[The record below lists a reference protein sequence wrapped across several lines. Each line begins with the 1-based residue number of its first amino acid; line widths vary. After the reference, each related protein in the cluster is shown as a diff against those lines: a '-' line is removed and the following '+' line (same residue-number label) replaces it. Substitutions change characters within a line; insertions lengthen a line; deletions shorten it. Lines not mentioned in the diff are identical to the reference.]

1 MKSIKIKSKKITIKE
16 AKNIFQRFMGLMG
29 KKEINIAIIFRK
41 CNSVHTF
48 FMKSPIDIIAINE
61 ENEINFKAKNIPKN
75 KIIKVKNP
83 IKKTSIIELPPN
95 TSKSLKIG
103 EKLTFESE

>member
-1 MKSIKIKSKKITIKE
+1 M
-16 AKNIFQRFMGLMG
+16 
-29 KKEINIAIIFRK
+29 
-41 CNSVHTF
+41 VY
-48 FMKSPIDIIAINE
+48 NE
-61 ENEINFKAKNIPKN
+61 ENEIIFKAINIPKN

-83 IKKTSIIELPPN
+83 LKKTSIIELPPN

>member
-1 MKSIKIKSKKITIKE
+1 MKNIKIKSKKLTIKE
-16 AKNIFQRFMGLMG
+16 AKNIFQRFFGLMG
-29 KKEINIAIIFRK
+29 KKEINNAIIFKK

-61 ENEINFKAKNIPKN
+61 DNEIIFKAINIPKN

-95 TSKSLKIG
+95 TSNDLKIG
-103 EKLTFESE
+103 EILTFKGE